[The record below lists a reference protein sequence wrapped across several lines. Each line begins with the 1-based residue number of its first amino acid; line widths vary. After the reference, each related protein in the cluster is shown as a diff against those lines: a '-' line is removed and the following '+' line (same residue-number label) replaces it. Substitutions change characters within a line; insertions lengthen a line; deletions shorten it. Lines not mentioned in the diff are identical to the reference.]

1 MVIGLTGTNGAGKTA
16 AADYLKS
23 RGFQF
28 HSLSDEIRRELDRRN
43 QSGSRENLIEMGN
56 RLRAE
61 YGPAVLAERVKARL
75 SPDQNYVVD
84 SIRNPYEV
92 ESLRARGG
100 FHLLHVDAP
109 VEVRY
114 ERVRRRGGPRAPNSL
129 EEFTRQ
135 EEQEMESAN
144 PSHQQLRTCYEMAD
158 ETLTNDS
165 GLEELQQRLNGLLR
179 QWLMGEGRPGWD
191 DYFMH
196 IARIVSLR
204 SNCMKRKVAAV
215 IVKDRRIISTG
226 YNGTPRGVKNCNEGG
241 CPRCNSMAESGTQ
254 LGECLCSH
262 AEENA
267 IVQAAYHGITVK
279 GATLYSTFSPCLI
292 CTKMIINA
300 GIDEV
305 VYNLDYSLNDVAQK
319 LLAEAALTCRQL
331 KLG

>member
-23 RGFQF
+23 RGFRF
-28 HSLSDEIRRELDRRN
+28 HSLSDEIRAELEGRK
-43 QSGSRENLIEMGN
+43 QAGSRENLIEMGN

-61 YGPAVLAERVKARL
+61 YGPGVLAERVKAHL
-75 SPDQNYVVD
+75 APDQNYVVD

-92 ESLRARGG
+92 ESLRERGD

-114 ERVRRRGGPRAPNSL
+114 ERVRRRGGPRAPKSL
-129 EEFTRQ
+129 EEFIRQ
-135 EEQEMESAN
+135 EQQEMESAD
-144 PSHQQLRTCYEMAD
+144 PAHQQLRACYEMAE
-158 ETLTNDS
+158 ETLRNDL
-165 GLEELQQRLNGLLR
+165 GLDELQQRINGPLK
-179 QWLMGEGRPGWD
+179 QWLMAEARPGWD
-191 DYFMH
+191 EYFMH
-196 IARIVSLR
+196 IARVVSLR

-226 YNGTPRGVKNCNEGG
+226 YNGTPREVKNCNEGG

-279 GATLYSTFSPCLI
+279 DATLYSTFSPCLI
-292 CTKMIINA
+292 CTKMIINS
-300 GIDEV
+300 GLREV
-305 VYNLDYSLNDVAQK
+305 VYNQDYALNDVAQK
-319 LLAEAALTCRQL
+319 LLSEAAVACRQL